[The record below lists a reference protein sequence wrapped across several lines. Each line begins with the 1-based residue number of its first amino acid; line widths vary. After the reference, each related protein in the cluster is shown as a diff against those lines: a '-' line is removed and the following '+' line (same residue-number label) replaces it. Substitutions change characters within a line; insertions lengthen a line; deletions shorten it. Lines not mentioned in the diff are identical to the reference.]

1 MIYNPGESSK
11 EVTVKVMTVDI
22 DEIELIE
29 MGCTGIL
36 NKLRAG
42 KSLSSEELREAED
55 FECVE
60 RIDLRTVGRILTN
73 SDGQIEVVYRENE
86 NDPDLKTF
94 TRIIFSPENPSLVAI
109 IKRGAV
115 QSSLSF
121 EEGKRHT
128 CTYVTPYMP
137 FKVYVSASKVDNR
150 LLEDGILH
158 LEYVLCID
166 DTAPR
171 HFIVSVE
178 IKKTP
183 KDIFKKHFKE

>member
-11 EVTVKVMTVDI
+11 EISVKVMTADI

-36 NKLRAG
+36 NKLRVG
-42 KSLSSEELREAED
+42 KSLSAEEMREAED
-55 FECVE
+55 LECVE
-60 RIDLRTVGRILTN
+60 KIDLRTVGRILTN

-94 TRIIFSPENPSLVAI
+94 TRIIFSPNTPSLVAI

-121 EEGKRHT
+121 EEGKRHV

-137 FKVYVSASKVDNR
+137 FKVHVSASKVDNR

-171 HFIVSVE
+171 HFVVSIE
-178 IKKTP
+178 IKETP
-183 KDIFKKHFKE
+183 EDVFKKYFKD